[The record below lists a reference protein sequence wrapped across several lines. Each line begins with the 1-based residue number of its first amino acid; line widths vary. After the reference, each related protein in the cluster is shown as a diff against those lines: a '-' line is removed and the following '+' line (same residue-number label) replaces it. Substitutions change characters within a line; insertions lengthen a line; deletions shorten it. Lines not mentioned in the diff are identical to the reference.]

1 MLKRCW
7 RQYAACSIQYFPAP
21 HRDTAD
27 DIGMPDQHIMTSPH
41 ILTDRLCTILGTDDP
56 TEKAGQTRR
65 LVADWRDGRITEI
78 GTTTPPDRPG
88 RPGRPELKPPRDV
101 PRRRIGPTPGGRIAL
116 VHAIAHIELNAI
128 DLALDMACRYIDAA
142 LPRAFFD
149 DWLGVADD
157 EARHFLMLSDRLAG
171 LDAAYGDLP
180 AHDGLWQ
187 AAQETAHDLLARLAI
202 APLVLEA
209 RGLDVTPAMVGR
221 LREVGDDASADAF
234 AIIMHD
240 EVGHVGVGKTWF
252 DYACGLQ
259 RLDPVSTWHRL
270 VGTYFRGPLKPP
282 FNITAREA
290 AGFAAAFYQPMS
302 ERSDLFAPPPE
313 AG

>member
-1 MLKRCW
+1 MQPLPPDDAPLTTRL
-7 RQYAACSIQYFPAP
+7 AAILAICDPA
-21 HRDTAD
+21 
-27 DIGMPDQHIMTSPH
+27 
-41 ILTDRLCTILGTDDP
+41 
-56 TEKAGQTRR
+56 EKAGQTRR
-65 LVADWRDGRITEI
+65 LVTAWRAGAIRDI
-78 GTTTPPDRPG
+78 GAIPPPDRPG
-88 RPGRPELKPPRDV
+88 RPARPELKPPREV
-101 PRRRIGPTPGGRIAL
+101 PRRRIGPSPGGRIAL
-116 VHAIAHIELNAI
+116 LHAIAHIELNAI
-128 DLALDMACRYIDAA
+128 DLALDMACRYTDPA
-142 LPRAFFD
+142 LPRAFYD

-209 RGLDVTPAMVGR
+209 RGLDVTPAMIDR
-221 LREVGDDASADAF
+221 LRDIGDTASADAF

-240 EVGHVGVGKTWF
+240 EVGHVGVGKSWF

-282 FNITAREA
+282 FNIAAREA

-302 ERSDLFAPPPE
+302 ERNDLFAPP
-313 AG
+313 ADTS